1 MKSVLVQVVSHDLAL
16 LLDEDYFG
24 MHARLKK
31 KCKSG
36 KKVLDFFKTV
46 WHEPIE
52 SCYMCTCAH
61 LEPAGLA
68 NKRDVVLLKSK
79 DRVGEVWLVAEINK
93 ECVALISFWS
103 FLEKKT
109 THSIWNMQEQPE
121 LVHTAEIKCPL
132 TYKKLEDGK
141 AIVLLPLECR

>member
-1 MKSVLVQVVSHDLAL
+1 
-16 LLDEDYFG
+16 

-31 KCKSG
+31 KCKSS

-46 WHEPIE
+46 WNEGID

-79 DRVGEVWLVAEINK
+79 DRVGEVWLFAEINK
-93 ECVALISFWS
+93 ECVALMSFWS
-103 FLEKKT
+103 FLEKKA

-121 LVHTAEIKCPL
+121 LVHTAEIMCPL
-132 TYKKLEDGK
+132 TYRKLEDGK